1 MNIFDYI
8 EKKSKDIAIK
18 IGKNDEKEDIEIYE
32 YAIFS
37 ILSSVLTNGVG
48 LILAFVFNIFLPYI
62 VCVTSYMILRIFAGG
77 YHCKTFKQCFYTS
90 NILYLILTFLAI
102 APQNS
107 IIILILAFIGGC
119 MIIPQCPKPS
129 EYSLSQGKVRDKKF
143 RIKYVIS
150 LFVLIIIAI
159 ILLCFELQTFANT
172 ISYAILGTVFL
183 VSDVGE
189 NILISIWK
197 LIENE

>member
-62 VCVTSYMILRIFAGG
+62 VCVISYMILRIFAGG

-102 APQNS
+102 TPQSS
-107 IIILILAFIGGC
+107 IIILVLAFIGGC
-119 MIIPQCPKPS
+119 IIIPQCPKPS

-159 ILLCFELQTFANT
+159 ILLCFELQIFANT

-189 NILISIWK
+189 NILTSIWK